1 MAPSKQDEARYQVLE
16 NKLDAVQDDVREIKE
31 VLRGSYVT
39 QDQFGP
45 VRTIVY
51 GLVGLIL
58 LSVVGALLTLVLR
71 S

>member
-1 MAPSKQDEARYQVLE
+1 MPPKEAEAKYQILE
-16 NKLDAVQDDVREIKE
+16 SKLDSVQDDVREIKE

-51 GLVGLIL
+51 GLVGIIM
-58 LSVVGALLTLVLR
+58 LSVVGAMLTLVLR
-71 S
+71 Q